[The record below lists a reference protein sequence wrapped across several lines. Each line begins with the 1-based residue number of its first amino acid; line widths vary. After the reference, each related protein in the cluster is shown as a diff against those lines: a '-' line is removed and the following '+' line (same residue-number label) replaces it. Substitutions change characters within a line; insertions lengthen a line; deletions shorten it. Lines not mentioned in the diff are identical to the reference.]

1 MLSWSFVGRYK
12 QNNQRWETKLSHKL
26 GAETECLYTW
36 YCKIISRQ
44 RRSSDFLPRFNMF
57 LDVVSVGEMFKV
69 VNCHPI
75 CFKKGTSE
83 KKNLFSK
90 MDFNHEI
97 RWKQCKSCKCCPGH
111 SDCQSL
117 TLIVMIQVS
126 QFVMNCQL
134 CHSLCPNP
142 RQSSKLFKKLR
153 FSKLHINY
161 FVLQSSMS
169 LYFQLCTFFIFF

>member
-1 MLSWSFVGRYK
+1 MLSWIFVGRYK

-26 GAETECLYTW
+26 D
-36 YCKIISRQ
+36 IV
-44 RRSSDFLPRFNMF
+44 RSSLANGDPVIFY
-57 LDVVSVGEMFKV
+57 LDSTCSWMLYQWERCSKWLTVTPFVLRRAQVK
-69 VNCHPI
+69 
-75 CFKKGTSE
+75 
-83 KKNLFSK
+83 KKNIFSK

-97 RWKQCKSCKCCPGH
+97 RWKQCKSCKYCPGH

-117 TLIVMIQVS
+117 TLNVMMQVL

-134 CHSLCPNP
+134 YHSLRPNP
-142 RQSSKLFKKLR
+142 RQSSKSFMKLR

-169 LYFQLCTFFIFF
+169 LYFQLCTFFMFF